1 VITVWAPDGQ
11 RPIRATI
18 PGVRGLQAK
27 FTVPEELL
35 APEQIESG
43 ALPAGSAG
51 RRYSRCAAQ

>member
-1 VITVWAPDGQ
+1 MLPTGNARSGPL
-11 RPIRATI
+11 